1 MLNCVSGPATT
12 AAVRLLGQDAHL
24 VSYGA
29 MSKQPLSL
37 PTSAFIFK
45 NLTCHGFWQSRW
57 YNRKTRQERE
67 ALMSLLA
74 DLKVRGLQVVRVLGS
89 DESRPRACCS

>member
-1 MLNCVSGPATT
+1 MT
-12 AAVRLLGQDAHL
+12 RFLGGNAHL

-45 NLTCHGFWQSRW
+45 NLTAHGFWQSRW
-57 YNRKTRQERE
+57 YDQHTRQERE
-67 ALMSLLA
+67 SLMRTLTA
-74 DLKVRGLQVVRVLGS
+74 LKVRAS
-89 DESRPRACCS
+89 I